1 MTTIGYGDIT
11 PVNIRE
17 RTLMIV
23 IALFSCCI
31 FGYAIGNIG
40 EIFGSISKKS
50 NQYRLDINGL
60 KKYLRI
66 KGYS

>member
-50 NQYRLDINGL
+50 N
-60 KKYLRI
+60 
-66 KGYS
+66 